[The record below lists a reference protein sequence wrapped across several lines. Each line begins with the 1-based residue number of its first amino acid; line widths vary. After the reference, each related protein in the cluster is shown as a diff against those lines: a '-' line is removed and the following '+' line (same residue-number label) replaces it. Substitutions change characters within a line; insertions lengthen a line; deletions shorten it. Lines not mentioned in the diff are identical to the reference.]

1 MTLLTKGMGKI
12 ANWSLKNLKKRI
24 KKTPDKIF
32 REDKT
37 YELSTGKFGKIT
49 SGKEQKKKIIKQQ
62 HSIHRDQGE
71 DYRSPIHFRSKD

>member
-1 MTLLTKGMGKI
+1 MTILTKGMGI
-12 ANWSLKNLKKRI
+12 VANWSLKNLKKRI

-49 SGKEQKKKIIKQQ
+49 SGKEQKKKIIQQ
-62 HSIHRDQGE
+62 QQAIKNKDPV